1 MIKCLGD
8 SNFTQHR
15 FLYFLTYIC
24 HFHSLNSSL
33 NKEKQTVCLL
43 PLLPNN
49 RLWLGWLSLW
59 TPIIFQVV
67 WKITAD
73 ASESFH
79 LSSWLC
85 LSQLNMIF
93 FSVSSTRR
101 SGFLAIPFV
110 MPYLTFV
117 ISFVFRFYISH
128 LELNLFSNS
137 FTSLSLF
144 SFWLM
149 FVLSTV
155 YCPMLFLSIH
165 FVNQLCSMWLLLSLH
180 PIHPWSS

>member
-1 MIKCLGD
+1 MGD
-8 SNFTQHR
+8 SNFTQYR

-33 NKEKQTVCLL
+33 NKEKQTLCLL
-43 PLLPNN
+43 SYPSSHKTDYD
-49 RLWLGWLSLW
+49 WVDYHYE
-59 TPIIFQVV
+59 T
-67 WKITAD
+67 
-73 ASESFH
+73 
-79 LSSWLC
+79 LSSFKLFERQLLMLLNLSIFLRDFF

-101 SGFLAIPFV
+101 LGFLAIPFV

-117 ISFVFRFYISH
+117 ISFIFPFYISH
-128 LELNLFSNS
+128 LELNLFSNF

-155 YCPMLFLSIH
+155 YCPMMFLSID
-165 FVNQLCSMWLLLSLH
+165 FVNQSCSMWLLLSLH